1 MAQRLFEEYALTSE
15 DVSEV
20 ERTLHVGRDR
30 PIRLSTGHRILHHN
44 GKCSRP
50 HGHNYKIS
58 VSITGTLTSEGWVI
72 DKGDVT
78 SVLSE
83 WDHRFLVEKG
93 DPLIE
98 AFETSGDG
106 DALIVLEQ
114 PPTAEVMGI
123 VLERRLKETL
133 PETVSNVAVEVRET
147 GELAAG
153 GVL

>member
-1 MAQRLFEEYALTSE
+1 MVQDLSGEHLFTSE
-15 DVSEV
+15 DLSET

-30 PIRLSTGHRILHHN
+30 PIRLSTGHRILHHD

-98 AFETSGDG
+98 AFEDSGDG
-106 DALIVLEQ
+106 DALIVLDQ

-123 VLERRLKETL
+123 VLERRLEETL

-153 GVL
+153 EAL